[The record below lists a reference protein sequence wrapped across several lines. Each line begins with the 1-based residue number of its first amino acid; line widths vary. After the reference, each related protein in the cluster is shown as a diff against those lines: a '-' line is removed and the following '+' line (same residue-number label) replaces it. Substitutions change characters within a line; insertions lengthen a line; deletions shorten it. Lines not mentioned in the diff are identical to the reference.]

1 MTIKTHTVEKKNSK
15 HSQEWS
21 WEETPE
27 VLAALEK
34 LHESSKL
41 AASLEERTKR
51 HLKPQM
57 LRQAKERRRHLIN
70 RLQKRPNGRFSSI
83 IGI

>member
-1 MTIKTHTVEKKNSK
+1 MTIKTFTLEKKNPK

-27 VLAALEK
+27 VIAALET

-41 AASLEERTKR
+41 AASLEERTKKAPKAPNAATSKSKKKTVD
-51 HLKPQM
+51 KPSTE
-57 LRQAKERRRHLIN
+57 A
-70 RLQKRPNGRFSSI
+70 S
-83 IGI
+83 

>member
-1 MTIKTHTVEKKNSK
+1 MTIRTHTVEKKNPK

-21 WEETPE
+21 WDETPE

-41 AASLEERTKR
+41 AASFQQGTKKA
-51 HLKPQM
+51 LK
-57 LRQAKERRRHLIN
+57 A
-70 RLQKRPNGRFSSI
+70 PNAPTSKSKTKTVDKPSTEAS
-83 IGI
+83 

>member
-1 MTIKTHTVEKKNSK
+1 MTLKNYTVEKKNPK
-15 HSQEWS
+15 NNQEWS

-41 AASLEERTKR
+41 AASFQEGTK
-51 HLKPQM
+51 KAPK
-57 LRQAKERRRHLIN
+57 A
-70 RLQKRPNGRFSSI
+70 PNAATSKSKA
-83 IGI
+83 

>member
-1 MTIKTHTVEKKNSK
+1 MTIRTHTITKKNPK

-41 AASLEERTKR
+41 AASLKEGAKKKPKAPNAATSKR
-51 HLKPQM
+51 KT
-57 LRQAKERRRHLIN
+57 
-70 RLQKRPNGRFSSI
+70 
-83 IGI
+83 